1 LFSKNPNR
9 QNLESELSPVI
20 HQGEYGSNNYN
31 YNNYAQEL
39 EEEQFSE
46 AEDNMEAI
54 NDSNLQDEDYVDKR
68 ATIDTAEY
76 IENEMMSNQPVVQEN
91 QVENFNIEIA

>member
-1 LFSKNPNR
+1 M
-9 QNLESELSPVI
+9 
-20 HQGEYGSNNYN
+20 
-31 YNNYAQEL
+31 
-39 EEEQFSE
+39 EE
-46 AEDNMEAI
+46 I